1 MIFLPLI
8 LCLCFLPNLI
18 YTSVPFILNPGC
30 DLVECQE
37 PNNPALYY
45 ANHVIGDDR
54 IHMIYSTLDELT
66 ISIFQT
72 VKTCVPIFNYSA
84 LFSHNYTGAIQF
96 PDTKP
101 SNSFSLVLRR
111 LIQFNDKNDDG
122 FIDPEDKTITSYFL
136 TNITATN
143 VTFRNNNTNQPSF
156 QLPLNSLNGSLT
168 VDIMYPGE
176 TVRESKFPKLRTTP
190 KSYFLNI
197 AFQANKFSL
206 PKTRFAFE
214 FYLILPGIDGS
225 KISSSKFIDDQYT
238 PGIFTVWKLRT
249 LSSLYPGSMLWK
261 PVVYQSAERS
271 IEQNTLMEIYKI
283 KNNVALDSHI
293 DQGIYYSILPH
304 PMVSAFN
311 ISLGQTKDGFFTKTN
326 YTFIQ
331 FAAGLDVLQPD
342 STTKFVSVAL
352 IASLAL
358 PGIVAIIA
366 VIFIIKRR
374 VSQQAASSYD
384 AIDS

>member
-8 LCLCFLPNLI
+8 LCLCFLPNPI

-54 IHMIYSTLDELT
+54 VHMIYSTLDELT

-84 LFSHNYTGAIQF
+84 LFLRNYAGAIQF

-111 LIQFNDKNDDG
+111 LIQFDDENDDG
-122 FIDPEDKTITSYFL
+122 FINPKDKTITSYFL
-136 TNITATN
+136 NNITATN

-156 QLPLNSLNGSLT
+156 QLPLQSLNGSLT
-168 VDIMYPGE
+168 VEIMYPGE

-197 AFQANKFSL
+197 ALQANKFSL

-238 PGIFTVWKLRT
+238 P
-249 LSSLYPGSMLWK
+249 
-261 PVVYQSAERS
+261 
-271 IEQNTLMEIYKI
+271 
-283 KNNVALDSHI
+283 
-293 DQGIYYSILPH
+293 
-304 PMVSAFN
+304 
-311 ISLGQTKDGFFTKTN
+311 
-326 YTFIQ
+326 
-331 FAAGLDVLQPD
+331 
-342 STTKFVSVAL
+342 
-352 IASLAL
+352 
-358 PGIVAIIA
+358 
-366 VIFIIKRR
+366 
-374 VSQQAASSYD
+374 
-384 AIDS
+384 

>member
-238 PGIFTVWKLRT
+238 PGKQLNSIRKLC
-249 LSSLYPGSMLWK
+249 SK
-261 PVVYQSAERS
+261 
-271 IEQNTLMEIYKI
+271 
-283 KNNVALDSHI
+283 
-293 DQGIYYSILPH
+293 
-304 PMVSAFN
+304 
-311 ISLGQTKDGFFTKTN
+311 
-326 YTFIQ
+326 
-331 FAAGLDVLQPD
+331 
-342 STTKFVSVAL
+342 SV
-352 IASLAL
+352 
-358 PGIVAIIA
+358 
-366 VIFIIKRR
+366 F
-374 VSQQAASSYD
+374 Y
-384 AIDS
+384 